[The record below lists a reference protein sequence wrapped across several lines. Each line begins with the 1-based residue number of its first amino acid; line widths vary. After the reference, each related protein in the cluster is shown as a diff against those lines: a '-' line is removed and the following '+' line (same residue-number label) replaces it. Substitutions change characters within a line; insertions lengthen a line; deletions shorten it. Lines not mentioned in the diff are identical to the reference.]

1 MKLSLI
7 SRGLYIA
14 PAQQLKS
21 VFSNLTQMY
30 LNVNRIP
37 PVTVATIIR
46 STIIEWGPYSFVS
59 SRAVF
64 NRPSLRIPAPKP
76 PASENSGSGLRGI
89 LSPLRSSP
97 AMVVG
102 WGVGSY

>member
-1 MKLSLI
+1 MFSELI
-7 SRGLYIA
+7 
-14 PAQQLKS
+14 
-21 VFSNLTQMY
+21 QMY
-30 LNVNRIP
+30 LNANRIP
-37 PVTVATIIR
+37 PVIVATIIK

-64 NRPSLRIPAPKP
+64 NRPSLLIPAPKP

-97 AMVVG
+97 AMVTG